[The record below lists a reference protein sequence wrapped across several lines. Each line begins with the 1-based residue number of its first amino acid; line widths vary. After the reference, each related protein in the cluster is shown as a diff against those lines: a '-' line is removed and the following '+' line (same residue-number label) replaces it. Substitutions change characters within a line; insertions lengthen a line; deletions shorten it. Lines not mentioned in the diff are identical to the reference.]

1 MKTKEEANVLTEKQQ
16 KMFYNSIKKLQNEV
30 KNSKAE
36 KEKTDEELE
45 KMQRRLRVILQEK
58 TGQRLHSLSNLKKQT
73 IDLPNQQQEKVS
85 IASSLRYS
93 A

>member
-1 MKTKEEANVLTEKQQ
+1 MKNKEEANVLTEKQQ

-73 IDLPNQQQEKVS
+73 IDLSKQ
-85 IASSLRYS
+85 
-93 A
+93 

>member
-1 MKTKEEANVLTEKQQ
+1 MMKTKEEANFVTEKQQ

-45 KMQRRLRVILQEK
+45 KM
-58 TGQRLHSLSNLKKQT
+58 
-73 IDLPNQQQEKVS
+73 
-85 IASSLRYS
+85 
-93 A
+93 